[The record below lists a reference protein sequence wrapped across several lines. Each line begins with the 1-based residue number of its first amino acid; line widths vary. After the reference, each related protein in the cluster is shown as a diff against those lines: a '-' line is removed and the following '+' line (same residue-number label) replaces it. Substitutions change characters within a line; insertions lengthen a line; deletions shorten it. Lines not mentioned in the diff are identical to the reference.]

1 MAAGIT
7 QPGGAGT
14 GIIMEDSSHAD
25 AGGDG
30 YYDPIDIATKFP
42 ADFVDAGEIILG
54 RIINP
59 GTHAFSFLGETTIP
73 FGPIQD
79 LTIIQRGISAANAV
93 FNVSSPCQNLKFVA
107 IAGANYGARLA
118 GSTNVKG
125 MKFLGAAPALFDL
138 FSSSGDGEL
147 PDVEWSQL
155 APPIGFQSNGTN
167 FYDEILFDLDVLDPR
182 TAGAKLAGIPAEL
195 VDAFGATVVDTTT
208 DSEGRIAFGS
218 GQQVNRV
225 KACLR
230 TAIAGVP
237 TRIDQFPLTFKM
249 IHKTH

>member
-1 MAAGIT
+1 M
-7 QPGGAGT
+7 
-14 GIIMEDSSHAD
+14 
-25 AGGDG
+25 
-30 YYDPIDIATKFP
+30 
-42 ADFVDAGEIILG
+42 
-54 RIINP
+54 
-59 GTHAFSFLGETTIP
+59 
-73 FGPIQD
+73 
-79 LTIIQRGISAANAV
+79 
-93 FNVSSPCQNLKFVA
+93 A

-208 DSEGRIAFGS
+208 DSEGRIVFGS

-237 TRIDQFPLTFKM
+237 TRIDQFPFTLKLN
-249 IHKTH
+249 HKGATNAAFLPQSMQIIAPGRDYTGGRQFGPLSLCLPLVPTKGIGQEEYRAAA